1 MDLGTATLL
10 IGGAIGLVL
19 ALFGVRMLVTGR
31 APAGTLRNF
40 PEVRAAALY
49 HLLFGLALL
58 LLVLGQ
64 ALFTG
69 TAGVITNVLA
79 VLLVGV
85 ALVRYRPRRRRP
97 TDDRQRPAT
106 DKPATDK

>member
-1 MDLGTATLL
+1 MNLDSATLL
-10 IGGAIGLVL
+10 IGGAIGLGL

-40 PEVRAAALY
+40 PGVRAAALY

-64 ALFTG
+64 TLLTG
-69 TAGVITNVLA
+69 IAGVTTTVLA
-79 VLLVGV
+79 VVLVGI

-97 TDDRQRPAT
+97 ANDGQR
-106 DKPATDK
+106 

>member
-1 MDLGTATLL
+1 MDLGTATLVG
-10 IGGAIGLVL
+10 GGAIGLAL
-19 ALFGVRMLVTGR
+19 ALFGARMLVTGR

-40 PEVRAAALY
+40 PDVRAAGLY

-69 TAGVITNVLA
+69 AANLTISVLA
-79 VLLVGV
+79 VGLVGF
-85 ALVRYRPRRRRP
+85 ALVRYRPRRRSAN
-97 TDDRQRPAT
+97 DRR
-106 DKPATDK
+106 

>member
-1 MDLGTATLL
+1 MNLGTATLL
-10 IGGAIGLVL
+10 VGGVIGLAL

-31 APAGTLRNF
+31 APASSVRSFPDLRT
-40 PEVRAAALY
+40 AALY

-64 ALFTG
+64 TLLDG
-69 TAGVITNVLA
+69 DAGLVASVVA
-79 VLLVGV
+79 VTLVGV

-97 TDDRQRPAT
+97 ADDGQ
-106 DKPATDK
+106 

>member
-10 IGGAIGLVL
+10 VGGAIGLAL

-31 APAGTLRNF
+31 APAATLRNF
-40 PEVRAAALY
+40 PDVRAAALY
-49 HLLFGLALL
+49 HLLFGLALV

-69 TAGVITNVLA
+69 TAGLTVNVLA
-79 VLLVGV
+79 VVLVGV
-85 ALVRYRPRRRRP
+85 ALVRYRPRRRRSV
-97 TDDRQRPAT
+97 DR
-106 DKPATDK
+106 